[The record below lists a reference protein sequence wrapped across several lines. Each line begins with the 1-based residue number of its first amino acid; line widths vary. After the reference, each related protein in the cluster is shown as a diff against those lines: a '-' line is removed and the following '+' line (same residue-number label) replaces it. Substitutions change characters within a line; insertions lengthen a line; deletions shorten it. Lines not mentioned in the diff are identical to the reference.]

1 MKVKV
6 VKEIE
11 AITQNEENENLL
23 FGVLECGECRWKFI
37 GDCERH
43 GYGFTVESTDT
54 PNFCP
59 MCGSEIEGVI

>member
-6 VKEIE
+6 VKEVTAEDCLI
-11 AITQNEENENLL
+11 
-23 FGVLECGECRWKFI
+23 GVLECGECHWKFI

-43 GYGFTVESTDT
+43 GYGFTSESVDT

-59 MCGSEIEGVI
+59 MCGTKIEGVIE